1 MQESGY
7 TSLRPVQEKCIP
19 LLLSERQVMV
29 QAETG
34 SGKTAAYLIPALSRT
49 NAESPFTQ
57 ILILAPT
64 RELAVQ
70 IHRTAEQFAAYTRIH
85 CIALIGGI
93 DIRRQMNALRN
104 SPHVLIGTPGRILDL
119 IRSSAVD
126 LSHLRLTVLDEADQV
141 ISTGQRQETM
151 EILANC
157 SCGMALFSATL
168 TEEVRSFM
176 TGDFTEVVLHRAE
189 VSSRIAQYFIP
200 CEDRR
205 RALLHLLAHT
215 DISSAI
221 IFVSHRS
228 SAAEL
233 SHLLQKEGILSRPFS
248 SDYAEKQR
256 LAVLEKFRRGEI
268 RILVATDAAA
278 RGLDLPQVS
287 HIIHYDLPSDT
298 QTFIHRT
305 GRTGHQGGNGI
316 AVTLLDDRGKCSRI
330 GRILTSSCETFV
342 PDPSFHADLSVPL
355 SHQEEKKPDVIR
367 ILIRAG
373 RKDKLRPKDLIGAL
387 CTVLPFEKIGTIEI
401 QDRFSTAVLLTSDT
415 AILERLAHLSIKGK
429 PRKIEQTGSGRRR

>member
-7 TSLRPVQEKCIP
+7 DSLRPVQEKCIP
-19 LLLSERQVMV
+19 LLLAEKQIMV

-49 NAESPFTQ
+49 DAGSPFPQ

-70 IHRTAEQFAAYTRIH
+70 IQKTAEQFSAYTRIH
-85 CIALIGGI
+85 CIALIGGL
-93 DIRRQMNALRN
+93 DIRRQINALRH
-104 SPHVLIGTPGRILDL
+104 SPHVLVGTPGRILDL
-119 IRSSAVD
+119 IHQNALD

-141 ISTGQRQETM
+141 IATGQRKETE
-151 EILANC
+151 EILMHC

-168 TEEVRSFM
+168 TNEVRAFM

-189 VSSRIAQYFIP
+189 VSSRITQYYMP

-205 RALLHLLAHT
+205 RALLYLLAHT
-215 DISSAI
+215 GITSAI

-233 SHLLQKEGILSRPFS
+233 SHLLQKKNILCRPFS

-298 QTFIHRT
+298 QTFIHRA
-305 GRTGHQGGNGI
+305 GRTGHQGGTGI
-316 AVTLLDDRGKCSRI
+316 AVTLLDDRGKCSSI
-330 GRILTSSCETFV
+330 GRILMTSCEQFV
-342 PDPSFHADLSVPL
+342 PDPAFRSDLSVPL
-355 SHQEEKKPDVIR
+355 FRKQERKPDVIR

-373 RKDKLRPKDLIGAL
+373 RKDKIRPKDVIGAL
-387 CTVLPFEKIGTIEI
+387 CTVLPYEKIGTIEI
-401 QDRFSTAVLLTSDT
+401 QDRFSTAVLLTGDDG
-415 AILERLAHLSIKGK
+415 IIKRLSGLSIKGK
-429 PRKIEQTGSGRRR
+429 PRKIEKAEK